1 MQTKS
6 IRIADHWLA
15 ATSATQRKNQFQK
28 ELEAWANLREPER
41 IAAEIR
47 HYGRSFPLPIGANPE
62 HRSST
67 LKNETKNETEFR
79 KSEMSENK
87 GF

>member
-1 MQTKS
+1 M
-6 IRIADHWLA
+6 R
-15 ATSATQRKNQFQK
+15 RKDQFQR

-62 HRSST
+62 HRHFAR
-67 LKNETKNETEFR
+67 NETKNEIEFR
-79 KSEMSENK
+79 KCETSESK
-87 GF
+87 GV